1 MKRLIAALI
10 HLRSRIAAPVL
21 ALPLLLAAPVL
32 PAIAQ
37 DGSYLIRPGDTLQ
50 IEILEDPGL
59 NRSVLVSPDGRIA
72 LPLAGAFRA
81 SGKTIEEVQDELAG
95 YLTPN
100 FAARPNVYVSIQRIA
115 ERTPSAGAMAPA
127 MIDIYVIGEGEDSGK
142 LSVTPG
148 TTVLQLFAQMGGFSR
163 FAATK
168 RIELRRTDRQTGAMT
183 RYNINY
189 DAIMLGTSRI
199 GDTVLFKDDVI
210 VIPQRK
216 LFE

>member
-10 HLRSRIAAPVL
+10 RLRSRIAAPVL

-81 SGKTIEEVQDELAG
+81 SGKTIEAVQDELAG

-115 ERTPSAGAMAPA
+115 ERTPSAGAMA
-127 MIDIYVIGEGEDSGK
+127 
-142 LSVTPG
+142 
-148 TTVLQLFAQMGGFSR
+148 
-163 FAATK
+163 
-168 RIELRRTDRQTGAMT
+168 